1 MNNWK
6 SCLSALCAS
15 VLQSHCPL
23 MLLFIIYHNSSD
35 DLGYFR
41 AFAHSVCQ
49 ASHKDFSVFEEVPQ
63 VPTVGRGLPAH
74 VACPGL
80 ATGLAFK
87 GLVSTSLWL
96 WERKGSTVCKAG

>member
-6 SCLSALCAS
+6 SCLSAPCAS

-23 MLLFIIYHNSSD
+23 TLLFIIYHNSSD

-41 AFAHSVCQ
+41 AFAHSVGQ
-49 ASHKDFSVFEEVPQ
+49 ASHKDFSVFEEVPR
-63 VPTVGRGLPAH
+63 VPAR

-87 GLVSTSLWL
+87 GLVSTTLCFG
-96 WERKGSTVCKAG
+96 KGKSSTVCKAD